1 MQNSPVTTT
10 ELDAALT
17 RWFLTAGLGAAD
29 RARLIDAAVAYVAD
43 PARTGGQVGLFAPD
57 DPIGHGLAWWEER
70 QGGAGHT
77 VLPISAIDH
86 ALMLWTSEPRL
97 DPRPA
102 PRPHVPRELC
112 GGWRSSEPPR
122 SWILDA
128 SGALRGDPARD
139 GWGWRV
145 HEGMIR
151 SLCLGPDYDPLRERW
166 TILDLGADELEVIPP
181 DVIVGS
187 VRYARFE

>member
-1 MQNSPVTTT
+1 
-10 ELDAALT
+10 
-17 RWFLTAGLGAAD
+17 
-29 RARLIDAAVAYVAD
+29 
-43 PARTGGQVGLFAPD
+43 GLFAPD
-57 DPIGHGLAWWEER
+57 DPVAHGLAWWEDR
-70 QGGAGHT
+70 QRGAGYT

-86 ALMLWTSEPRL
+86 ALMLWTSEPLL

-102 PRPHVPRELC
+102 PRAHTPPELH
-112 GGWRSSEPPR
+112 GGWRTIDLDPAR
-122 SWILDA
+122 TWILDA
-128 SGALRGDPARD
+128 GGALRGDPARD

-166 TILDLGADELEVIPP
+166 TILEVGAAELEVIPP

-187 VRYARFE
+187 IRLIRS

>member
-1 MQNSPVTTT
+1 MTRDD
-10 ELDAALT
+10 LDAALS
-17 RWFLTAGLGAAD
+17 RWFHAADLGAAD
-29 RARLIDAAVAYVAD
+29 RARLIDAALAFVGD

-57 DPIGHGLAWWEER
+57 DPVGHGLAWWEDR

-77 VLPISAIDH
+77 VLPITALDH
-86 ALMLWTSEPRL
+86 ALMLWTTEPRL

-102 PRPHVPRELC
+102 PRPHCPAELC
-112 GGWRSSEPPR
+112 GGWRSIEAR
-122 SWILDA
+122 RTWILGAD
-128 SGALRGDPARD
+128 GALDGDPARE

-166 TILDLGADELEVIPP
+166 TILDVSADQLEVIPP

-187 VRYARFE
+187 ERYARLE